1 MGTLARVTRGLAA
14 TVLLALLLLGVPV
27 LLAVGVGWP
36 LPRSIPAWGDITATA
51 VGNLPLDSH
60 AVLKTLAC
68 VMWVA
73 WGQVVIATVVE
84 AGALARGRVATPL
97 RGFGPMHQFAGPLIS
112 AVALLLP
119 SGLPLGAVDAAAKT
133 TSDARPLAA
142 ASGEPRRATG
152 APPNLGASQSD
163 EQPAPAVMLE
173 HIVVRRDTL
182 WDLAE
187 RYMSPGGSA
196 AQISA
201 AVQQL
206 YDLNAGRP
214 QPAGDTLTD
223 ASLIRPGW
231 LLQIPIGTTDSSIPV
246 NGSVVVQPG
255 DTLWDLAE
263 DHLGDGHRYVELLD
277 LNAGQPQPDGAAL
290 SDPSLIHPGWILRLS
305 GEGESSALA
314 PAQASPEVDAGAPAV
329 DPPAGAVEPP
339 PSPTS
344 PAVSLPPGTEAP
356 DVAAVAPREADPA
369 ETTEVVP
376 QEDAESDPARDAAD
390 RVGPLGVAGGVL
402 GLGLMVAAGARRR
415 RSRMRRQPGSELPA
429 FSPEAAALV
438 GDLAEEELDWAA
450 ATSAALRQLT
460 SAVATLDQIPV
471 PILATV
477 NGDQLELLLDRDE
490 PSTPPGWIADA
501 SGRIWRVDLN
511 SMSPESEVGPN
522 GLPALASIG
531 RVDDGG
537 LLLNLE
543 ALGAVGLVGDAAA
556 TIGLASSLAVELAV
570 SPLAEVQE
578 VHLVGDAFAASVPS
592 EMLGISRHASVAEA
606 IEASKDCGATIGA
619 ALTEMGLDSPFALR
633 SRAPEE
639 AWPVA
644 VVIADA
650 GSEDIDDDSLD
661 RLVATCRERP
671 GLVAIIVGACPA
683 GATAVTVGDGQA
695 HIEDLDLRCQL
706 QMLEPSAV
714 AAVES
719 LLAGASAPAG
729 AVELATEP
737 APLTLFQTDQPA
749 VEAIAPEAEHDIAPL
764 RLQLLGPL
772 SFEGDVGPQ
781 QLALLTYLVLH
792 PGATADAIRDA
803 MWGGQAPTRERF
815 LNTIHGLRRV
825 VGSERMPASTDSRYR
840 LQGIACDALAAQHHI
855 EAAAATPER
864 AVAELRAALELVNGP
879 PLTYDSRSRRHF
891 RWVDLG
897 NHANRWERI
906 LGDAAHDLAS
916 LALAADDAPLA
927 VWAAEQGLLAS
938 PGNETITSD
947 LVSAHVAAGDR
958 RAAETVVDSYEQT
971 LEELGLDEG
980 AEALHD
986 ILEPR
991 RAS

>member
-1 MGTLARVTRGLAA
+1 MRDLARVTRALAA
-14 TVLLALLLLGVPV
+14 TVLLALLLLGVPIF
-27 LLAVGVGWP
+27 LAVGVGWP
-36 LPRSIPAWGDITATA
+36 LPRSIPAWGDVTATLA
-51 VGNLPLDSH
+51 GDLPLDSL
-60 AVLKTLAC
+60 AVLKTLSC

-73 WGQVVIATVVE
+73 WAQVVVATVIE
-84 AGALARGRVATPL
+84 AGALNRGRVATPL
-97 RGFGPMHQFAGPLIS
+97 RGFGHMQQFAGPLLS

-119 SGLPLGAVDAAAKT
+119 SGVSLGGVDAAVQR

-142 ASGEPRRATG
+142 ASGEPRPATG
-152 APPNLGASQSD
+152 APPNLGPVQSD

-187 RYMSPGGSA
+187 RYMSPGGSIE
-196 AQISA
+196 QIST

-206 YDLNAGRP
+206 YDLNAGRA

-231 LLQIPIGTTDSSIPV
+231 VLQIPPVGTAP
-246 NGSVVVQPG
+246 NGAVAVQSG

-277 LNAGQPQPDGAAL
+277 LNVGQPQPDGAAL
-290 SDPSLIHPGWILRLS
+290 TDPSLIEPGWILRLP
-305 GEGESSALA
+305 GEGASAAPA
-314 PAQASPEVDAGAPAV
+314 PAQASSTADPAPPAV
-329 DPPAGAVEPP
+329 DPPAEALEPLP
-339 PSPTS
+339 APTS
-344 PAVSLPPGTEAP
+344 PPASAPPGPNVSDAVTTAP
-356 DVAAVAPREADPA
+356 H
-369 ETTEVVP
+369 ETGPDATEVVP
-376 QEDAESDPARDAAD
+376 TEDAESGPSSDAAD
-390 RVGPLGVAGGVL
+390 RVGPLGVAGGIL
-402 GLGLMVAAGARRR
+402 GLGLMVAAGTRRR

-429 FSPEAAALV
+429 LPPEAAALV
-438 GDLAEEELDWAA
+438 GDLGEEELDLAA

-460 SAVATLDQIPV
+460 SAVASLEQVPV

-490 PSTPPGWIADA
+490 PSAPPGWIAGA
-501 SGRIWRVDLN
+501 GGRIWRLDLN
-511 SMSPESEVGPN
+511 SVSPESEVGPN

-543 ALGAVGLVGDAAA
+543 ALGSVGLVGDAAA
-556 TIGLASSLAVELAV
+556 TTGLASSLAIELAV
-570 SPLAEVQE
+570 SPLADVQE
-578 VHLVGDAFAASVPS
+578 VHLVGDAFAASLPS
-592 EMLGISRHASVAEA
+592 EMLGISRHASVVEA
-606 IEASKDCGATIGA
+606 MEASKDCGATIGA
-619 ALTEMGLDSPFALR
+619 ALAEMGLDSPFALR

-644 VVIADA
+644 IVIADA
-650 GSEDIDDDSLD
+650 GSEDVDDDSLD

-671 GLVAIIVGACPA
+671 GLVAIIVGACPV
-683 GATAVTVGDGQA
+683 GATAVTVADGQA
-695 HIEDLDLRCQL
+695 HIEDLDLHCQL
-706 QMLEPSAV
+706 QQLDPFTV
-714 AAVES
+714 ASVES
-719 LLAGASAPAG
+719 LLAGASAPAE
-729 AVELATEP
+729 AVDPAAEP
-737 APLTLFQTDQPA
+737 LPLTLFQADEPA
-749 VEAIAPEAEHDIAPL
+749 VEDPEAETEHEIAPL

-781 QLALLTYLVLH
+781 HLALLTYLVLH

-803 MWGGQAPTRERF
+803 IWGGQAPTRERF
-815 LNTIHGLRRV
+815 LNTIHELRRV

-840 LQGIACDALAAQHHI
+840 LQGIACDALVAQRHI
-855 EAAAATPER
+855 EAASAAPEC
-864 AVAELRAALELVNGP
+864 ATAELRAALELVNGP

-891 RWVDLG
+891 RWVDAG

-916 LALAADDAPLA
+916 LALAADDASLA

-938 PGNETITSD
+938 PGNETLTSD
-947 LVSAHVAAGDR
+947 LVFAHVAAGDR

-971 LEELGLDEG
+971 QEELGLDEG